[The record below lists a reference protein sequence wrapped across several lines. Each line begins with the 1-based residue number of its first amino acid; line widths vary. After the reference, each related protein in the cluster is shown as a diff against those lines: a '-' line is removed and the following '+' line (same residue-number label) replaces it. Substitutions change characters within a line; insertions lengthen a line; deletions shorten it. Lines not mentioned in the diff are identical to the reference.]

1 MCYYFSQTKNVE
13 SLEKKFNS
21 KLKQPEMFTVSAQ
34 YNRFE
39 FPDTPLILNSEP
51 DTIQMAGWA

>member
-1 MCYYFSQTKNVE
+1 
-13 SLEKKFNS
+13 
-21 KLKQPEMFTVSAQ
+21 MFTVSAQ

-51 DTIQMAGWA
+51 GTIQMAGWELIPDSNGDKQYTNLYFECKD